1 MPFRRFLKK
10 GLLFAAPLLVWA
22 LVVVIVDPFDY
33 FNVSHVFSEANK
45 IKNAASLNS
54 LVFNMLKEK
63 HAPCENLIIGD
74 SRAESLPLAQ
84 IEQLTGQPYF
94 LLSAN
99 ALKLNESMDLFYFAN
114 RIKPVKRAV
123 FTLNFNEFNAY
134 AYADRV
140 TSVEAMI
147 HNPLIYL
154 FDRSVAEAGYY
165 VVKASL
171 ARNPA
176 VSS

>member
-1 MPFRRFLKK
+1 MEFRRFFKK
-10 GLLFAAPLLVWA
+10 SLLLAAPLLVWVLA
-22 LVVVIVDPFDY
+22 VVWVDPFDY
-33 FNVSHVFSEANK
+33 FNFSHAFSEQ
-45 IKNAASLNS
+45 IKVENAAQLNS

-74 SRAESLPLAQ
+74 SRAESLPLEL

-99 ALKLNESMDLFYFAN
+99 ALKLNESIDLFYFAN
-114 RIKPVKRAV
+114 RIKPVQHAV

-140 TSVEAMI
+140 SSVEA
-147 HNPLIYL
+147 
-154 FDRSVAEAGYY
+154 
-165 VVKASL
+165 
-171 ARNPA
+171 
-176 VSS
+176 